1 MTIAH
6 IVFILLNS
14 GLYIGIALWYL
25 KTHLLPSIRASWR
38 EQQETIQQLSDEVKE
53 RTGALTQADT
63 RYAHEEREVARL
75 TVAVE
80 QWVGI
85 LNQRAGAQADELRT
99 ITQRYKERCEE
110 TARIRVTREAQ
121 QLVVKQ
127 TLKNARILLKQKY
140 ADDAREAAHTH
151 AVIERALHKEQR

>member
-63 RYAHEEREVARL
+63 RYAYEEREVARL

-85 LNQRAGAQADELRT
+85 LNQRAGAEADELRA

-140 ADDAREAAHTH
+140 ADGARETAHTH
-151 AVIERALHKEQR
+151 AVIERALNKEQR